1 MKSPPLADTLSVIL
15 PTEEQTRLLRA
26 CLYSDA
32 AGRRAWQSWREQIGD
47 PVEALGRNGPG
58 AGTLLPLLLS
68 ALRRNG
74 IDAPSDLLTLL
85 RAARYREELR
95 SKAVAGICREVISG
109 LAAGGISAIVL
120 KGAAL
125 AATVYEDRALRHCHD
140 IDILVRVDDLTRAAR
155 TLADV
160 GFRPIEGGAKRAA
173 GDVRLVHA
181 RGLPVELHTRP
192 FRPPSNDA
200 WVAALWSRSR
210 EALVAGVP
218 ARVLSPADSLLH
230 VCGQAAYSS
239 SRASLLWVCD
249 AWHIVARHPD
259 LDWDVLLEGAV
270 AAHLALPLSATLR
283 YLATELDAP
292 IPAAALRH
300 LGDAASTDAL
310 GRECAL
316 AGARAGPEGTYPK
329 LFRQT
334 KDWRSRGLLLKWIL
348 LPSSRFVRWDSG
360 AEDRRSLLFSY
371 LRRLPR
377 YCARHVSS
385 RLGYVR

>member
-1 MKSPPLADTLSVIL
+1 MMPPPLVDTLSVIL
-15 PTEEQTRLLRA
+15 PTEEQTRPLRV
-26 CLYSDA
+26 CLHSGA
-32 AGRRAWQSWREQIGD
+32 AGRRAWESWRAQMGD
-47 PVEALGRNGPG
+47 PVAAVGRNGPS

-68 ALRRNG
+68 SVRRNG
-74 IDAPSDLLTLL
+74 VDAPPDLLTVL
-85 RAARYREELR
+85 RAAHYREELR
-95 SKAVAGICREVISG
+95 STTVVGICGEAISA

-120 KGAAL
+120 KGVAL
-125 AATVYEDRALRHCHD
+125 AETVYDDRALRHCHD
-140 IDILVRVDDLTRAAR
+140 VDILVRRGELARAAR
-155 TLADV
+155 MLADA
-160 GFRPIEGGAKRAA
+160 GFGPIDGSANRPL
-173 GDVRLVHA
+173 GDVKLVHG

-210 EALVAGVP
+210 EALIAGVS

-249 AWHIVARHPD
+249 AWYVIARHPD

-270 AAHLALPLSATLR
+270 AAHLALPLYTTLR

-292 IPAAALRH
+292 IPPAVLRR
-300 LGDAASTDAL
+300 LGGAASADAL

-316 AGARAGPEGTYPK
+316 AGARSGPNGSYPN
-329 LFRQT
+329 LFRHT
-334 KDWRSRGLLLKWIL
+334 KDWRSRALLLKWML
-348 LPSSRFVRWDSG
+348 LPSPRFVRWDSD
-360 AEDRRSLLFSY
+360 ARDPRSLLFSY
-371 LRRLPR
+371 LARLPR
-377 YCARHVSS
+377 YCARHVCS